1 MEWSRRKP
9 LHVSNDMKSGGVVG
23 GSVRLASR
31 LAFGSVAFAAVASAA
46 CNNLCSGHGNCGSN
60 SQCTCYA
67 NWMGSDCSQRVCGY
81 TKAYINTPIGD
92 VNGDGLI
99 DMKINRREE
108 DGAWITEAYDIEY
121 GLGRPD
127 LNGYRERLQWDE
139 GHFYAE
145 CGNVGIC
152 DRDTGLCNCFP
163 GYSGSSCQRT
173 ACPGRI
179 DGETV
184 RDTVVCSG
192 YGRCVPAY
200 ESLSVNYKLWDRV
213 RGAACGVPCL
223 VVRSH

>member
-1 MEWSRRKP
+1 
-9 LHVSNDMKSGGVVG
+9 
-23 GSVRLASR
+23 
-31 LAFGSVAFAAVASAA
+31 
-46 CNNLCSGHGNCGSN
+46 
-60 SQCTCYA
+60 
-67 NWMGSDCSQRVCGY
+67 MGSDCSQRVCGY
-81 TKAYINTPIGD
+81 TKAYINTPAGD

-99 DMKINRREE
+99 DMKINRRE
-108 DGAWITEAYDIEY
+108 DDSAWITEAYDIEY

-213 RGAACGVPCL
+213 SGAMCGLSCLLLCNRCSTNACACDQNQ
-223 VVRSH
+223 